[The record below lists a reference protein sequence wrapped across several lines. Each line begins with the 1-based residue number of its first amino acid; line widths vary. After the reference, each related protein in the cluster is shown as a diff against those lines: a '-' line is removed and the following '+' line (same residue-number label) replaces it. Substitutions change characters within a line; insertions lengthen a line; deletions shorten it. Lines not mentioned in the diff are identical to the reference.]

1 MHALCR
7 HPFVAAVATASFLL
21 AAAAAHAQQIGG
33 TVTDATGGVLP
44 GVTVDARSPSIIEGV
59 RTAVTDGSGQYL
71 IVALE
76 PGTYAVTYSLPGFG
90 TLIREGIELSTG
102 FTANVDVQLSVGD
115 IAETVTVSGASPV
128 VDIQNVEQRQVMD
141 REIIDSIPTGK
152 GLINYGLLIPGMVGA
167 ESYGTALSQDSGGL
181 TAQTSQ
187 RMSIHGGEREDQVIT
202 INGMDVANPFTQG
215 ANLSYFPDTN
225 FEEIA
230 FNYSANSAEI
240 ETGGVNIDMIPR
252 EGANEF
258 GGSIF
263 TTFSGPALHADNLD
277 ADLIAGG
284 LTSPTLV
291 DRNYTI
297 APSFGGPIVRDKLW
311 FFVTHSSNIAFLQT
325 AGVFH
330 PTQAFQDLPTR
341 ELAGIFTFM
350 PDESRPG
357 IDATTAREQSLNIT
371 WQATS
376 KDKVKAYW
384 TNSNVDAPHSLQGQ
398 TLGSIFLTPEAALK
412 RYVRSNGYQVNW
424 TRPHTNRLLF
434 EFGMSH
440 EPIKFRLDR
449 APGARTDVPGVLEVA
464 PVTAFRNM
472 AGWLSGPHF
481 RYTPKRVDYYRG
493 SVSYVTGSHN
503 LKVGFS
509 VNPQWTHTQ
518 QVNDADGIF
527 HWSHITTLRGRPFRA
542 TYWGTSSSTDEAN
555 SIGIYAQE
563 QWTIDRLTIN
573 AGLRY
578 DHITA
583 SYPDQTR
590 PANQWVP
597 QPFDISGLTAVRWS
611 DIQPRLGAAYDL
623 RGDGRTALKFSVSRY
638 GRRDSTDWAQ
648 RINPALS
655 NRRMDRS
662 WSDSGCIATAAP
674 FRNWDG
680 TPAGTCIAGDGIVQG
695 DPTNFAPNGELSS
708 PNRNPLF
715 GQPVRSIFYDES
727 WDSGW
732 GNRFSNWEYAAS
744 VQQELVSGV
753 SLDVGYFRRNWV
765 HHSVLDDTNLVPE
778 DFNTLSVTV
787 PEGVGLPNGGQ
798 VLTFYDLKPE
808 SAAKPQNELRLSSE
822 AFGGERESW
831 QGFDFTIDARAGDVL
846 LQGGLST
853 GRHAYDFC
861 DILGRL
867 PESAAARSRGSVA
880 AIPQRAP
887 EGDTVPL
894 EFCSRTE
901 NWLSYVKFLGSYTFP
916 GDVQF
921 AATLQNQPGPERQ
934 ANVQFAQSAVSG
946 GQLVLTPSRVELNV
960 VEPGSWYGDRY
971 NQLDIRVTKIFTL
984 ANFGQFR
991 AMFDLY
997 NLFNANTITIEN
1009 VGFGASTGVGAGW
1022 LSPRSFMPGR
1032 LAKFAFQLDF

>member
-7 HPFVAAVATASFLL
+7 HPFVAAAATASFLL

-90 TLIREGIELSTG
+90 TLIRDGIELSTG

-291 DRNYTI
+291 DKNYTI

-357 IDATTAREQSLNIT
+357 VDATTAREQSLNIT

-449 APGARTDVPGVLEVA
+449 APAPG
-464 PVTAFRNM
+464 PT
-472 AGWLSGPHF
+472 S
-481 RYTPKRVDYYRG
+481 
-493 SVSYVTGSHN
+493 
-503 LKVGFS
+503 
-509 VNPQWTHTQ
+509 
-518 QVNDADGIF
+518 
-527 HWSHITTLRGRPFRA
+527 RA
-542 TYWGTSSSTDEAN
+542 
-555 SIGIYAQE
+555 
-563 QWTIDRLTIN
+563 
-573 AGLRY
+573 
-578 DHITA
+578 
-583 SYPDQTR
+583 
-590 PANQWVP
+590 
-597 QPFDISGLTAVRWS
+597 
-611 DIQPRLGAAYDL
+611 
-623 RGDGRTALKFSVSRY
+623 
-638 GRRDSTDWAQ
+638 
-648 RINPALS
+648 
-655 NRRMDRS
+655 
-662 WSDSGCIATAAP
+662 
-674 FRNWDG
+674 
-680 TPAGTCIAGDGIVQG
+680 
-695 DPTNFAPNGELSS
+695 
-708 PNRNPLF
+708 
-715 GQPVRSIFYDES
+715 
-727 WDSGW
+727 
-732 GNRFSNWEYAAS
+732 
-744 VQQELVSGV
+744 
-753 SLDVGYFRRNWV
+753 
-765 HHSVLDDTNLVPE
+765 
-778 DFNTLSVTV
+778 
-787 PEGVGLPNGGQ
+787 
-798 VLTFYDLKPE
+798 
-808 SAAKPQNELRLSSE
+808 
-822 AFGGERESW
+822 
-831 QGFDFTIDARAGDVL
+831 
-846 LQGGLST
+846 
-853 GRHAYDFC
+853 
-861 DILGRL
+861 
-867 PESAAARSRGSVA
+867 
-880 AIPQRAP
+880 
-887 EGDTVPL
+887 
-894 EFCSRTE
+894 CSR
-901 NWLSYVKFLGSYTFP
+901 
-916 GDVQF
+916 
-921 AATLQNQPGPERQ
+921 
-934 ANVQFAQSAVSG
+934 
-946 GQLVLTPSRVELNV
+946 
-960 VEPGSWYGDRY
+960 
-971 NQLDIRVTKIFTL
+971 
-984 ANFGQFR
+984 
-991 AMFDLY
+991 
-997 NLFNANTITIEN
+997 
-1009 VGFGASTGVGAGW
+1009 
-1022 LSPRSFMPGR
+1022 SPR
-1032 LAKFAFQLDF
+1032 